1 MTQSKIRPS
10 SYVPVNFDM
19 NMLQY
24 MTQAEQE
31 QALAYFE
38 ALTKIEAKDH
48 LRVFA
53 GRNGYTP
60 AKHHQLIIDHL
71 EALERREIQNLMVV
85 ISPGAGKSVY
95 SSILFPAWYMG
106 RNPKHMV
113 LAASNT
119 MELAERFG
127 RKVRSL
133 VAAPDFGEIFDGV
146 GLSEESAAAARW
158 ETNKGSEYFAV
169 GIGGSIVGRR
179 GDILVLDD
187 VVRSKEDVE
196 SEQLREKV
204 WQWYVADVVTR
215 LKPNA
220 VKLFVNTRWHHD
232 DLAGRIL
239 DREADKWTVLH
250 MEMENTREDD
260 PLGRAIGERLW
271 PEWFT
276 QEMVDE
282 AKQDVGTWNAL
293 YQGRPSPD
301 GGGEFKKDW
310 VEYYDNPPDRKR
322 VTTLML
328 VDPANSKTKKSD
340 YTAIWVLGVGG
351 DDNFYVLDMVRDR
364 LDLAER
370 IDVVFR
376 LHRKWKPVET
386 RYERFGLQ
394 TEIDYLKIEMD
405 KRSYRFRIREVAGTR
420 ISKEDRIRRLIPYF
434 KAGRI
439 IFPREFMYTDHSGK
453 PRDLVQYFIEDEMA
467 PFPVGKKD
475 DLIDSLSRLAEP
487 GLVLPKHVTEEEKKE
502 MFMLAETEFVPLDP
516 VLGY

>member
-71 EALERREIQNLMVV
+71 EALERREIQNLLVV
-85 ISPGAGKSVY
+85 VSPGAGKSIY
-95 SSILFPAWYMG
+95 SSILFPAWYLG

-127 RKVRSL
+127 RKVRGL
-133 VAAPDFGEIFDGV
+133 VAGQDFGEIFNGV

-158 ETNKGSEYFAV
+158 ETTQGGEYFSV

-215 LKPNA
+215 LKP
-220 VKLFVNTRWHHD
+220 
-232 DLAGRIL
+232 
-239 DREADKWTVLH
+239 
-250 MEMENTREDD
+250 
-260 PLGRAIGERLW
+260 
-271 PEWFT
+271 T
-276 QEMVDE
+276 QL
-282 AKQDVGTWNAL
+282 NC
-293 YQGRPSPD
+293 S
-301 GGGEFKKDW
+301 
-310 VEYYDNPPDRKR
+310 
-322 VTTLML
+322 
-328 VDPANSKTKKSD
+328 
-340 YTAIWVLGVGG
+340 
-351 DDNFYVLDMVRDR
+351 
-364 LDLAER
+364 
-370 IDVVFR
+370 
-376 LHRKWKPVET
+376 
-386 RYERFGLQ
+386 
-394 TEIDYLKIEMD
+394 
-405 KRSYRFRIREVAGTR
+405 
-420 ISKEDRIRRLIPYF
+420 
-434 KAGRI
+434 
-439 IFPREFMYTDHSGK
+439 
-453 PRDLVQYFIEDEMA
+453 
-467 PFPVGKKD
+467 
-475 DLIDSLSRLAEP
+475 
-487 GLVLPKHVTEEEKKE
+487 
-502 MFMLAETEFVPLDP
+502 
-516 VLGY
+516 